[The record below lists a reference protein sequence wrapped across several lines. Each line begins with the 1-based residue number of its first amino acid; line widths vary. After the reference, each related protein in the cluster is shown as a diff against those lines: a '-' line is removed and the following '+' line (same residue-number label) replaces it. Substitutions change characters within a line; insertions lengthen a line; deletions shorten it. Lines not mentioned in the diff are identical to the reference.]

1 MVSDYDTHFRFD
13 FHGKEESEAGMWCQ
27 IMILTLGLISMV
39 RKSLKLGCGVRL

>member
-1 MVSDYDTHFRFD
+1 MSDYDTQFRIDFD
-13 FHGKEESEAGMWCQ
+13 GKEESEAGMWSK